1 MTKVTEVRWADTLL
15 KWLILH
21 GSDWVDIREVWGM
34 YKLSA
39 LEGMGFVE
47 RKVGGKT
54 QNLAYNQYKLTDK
67 AKQLINRGLQ
77 NEVSDG

>member
-1 MTKVTEVRWADTLL
+1 MAFISEVKWGEMLL
-15 KWLILH
+15 KWLIMH
-21 GSDWVDIREVWGM
+21 GSDWVDIRDVWGE

-39 LEGMGFVE
+39 LEGMEFVE

-54 QNLAYNQYKLTDK
+54 HNLAYNQYKLTDK

-77 NEVSDG
+77 KEVSDE

>member
-1 MTKVTEVRWADTLL
+1 MAFISEVRWGEILL

-21 GSDWVDIREVWGM
+21 GTDWVDIRDVWGE

-39 LEGMGFVE
+39 LEGMGFIE

-77 NEVSDG
+77 NEVSDE